1 MSMNYAKREK
11 CPLCGRSLIRQA
23 GLASSKILLVGE
35 FPGKDEIIKG
45 VPFIGKTGE
54 VLRAEL
60 LRVGLILPELRQTNL
75 WQHAKSPVKSKDLK
89 AKPKEGECD
98 LDWHVDKMVK
108 EFEGKTHVL
117 LMGSDVT
124 QALLGEKV
132 MSHAGLRVKV
142 PGYES
147 THFWVSPNPAIA
159 FKSPIG
165 EMRLA
170 FKRFAEDVNRKKK

>member
-1 MSMNYAKREK
+1 MRAKVSYVQREK
-11 CPLCGRSLIRQA
+11 CPRCGKLLIAPA
-23 GLASSKILLVGE
+23 GPPSSKILLVGE
-35 FPGKDEIIKG
+35 FPGVEEIKQG
-45 VPFIGKTGE
+45 RPFIGKTGD

-60 LRVGLILPELRQTNL
+60 LRVGLTLPELRQTNL
-75 WQHAKSPVKSKDLK
+75 WQHAKDEK
-89 AKPKEGECD
+89 GCD
-98 LDWHVDKMVK
+98 LNFHLDRMVK

-132 MSHAGLRVKV
+132 SAHSGLMVKIR
-142 PGYES
+142 PYKDI
-147 THFWVSPNPAIA
+147 HFWVSPNPAIA

-170 FKRFAEDVNRKKK
+170 MTRFAEDVQKKK